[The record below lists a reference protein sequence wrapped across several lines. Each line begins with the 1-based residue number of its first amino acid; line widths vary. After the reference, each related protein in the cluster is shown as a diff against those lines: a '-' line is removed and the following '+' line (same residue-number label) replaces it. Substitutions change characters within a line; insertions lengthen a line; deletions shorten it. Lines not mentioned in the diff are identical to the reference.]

1 MPAGCSANATIGRI
15 PATSRRPVWTR
26 TNSSQCFFRS
36 RALPAPASRAQV
48 TAAFTPKYA
57 RVARSASGIPSAW
70 RCRSTNIAA
79 TVTCGIHLAGGARLP
94 TKPGHPR
101 RGSAL
106 SSAGQKIAAVVL
118 AAGKGTRMKSDKA
131 KVLHAAAGR
140 PIGFFPIRAALALD
154 ASPVVVVVGHQA
166 ETVQEELSRHL
177 AGAPLRFALQAEQ
190 LGTGHAVLCAEEALR
205 GFDGSVLIL
214 AADVPLIRPE
224 TLQKLVIARQ
234 GADLALLTC
243 RAQDPKGYGRIV
255 RRGDGSV
262 ARVVEEKDASPEERR
277 ISEANASIY
286 LADAKFLFRA
296 LRGVGRSNAQG
307 EYYLTDIV
315 AKGRAVAVEAE
326 ETEVSGVNDRAQLAR
341 AAAQLRERRNAQ
353 LMKDGVTLVDPDV
366 TYVDEGIEVGA
377 DSVLEPMVSLR
388 GKTRVGRGVHI
399 GQGCVIVDS
408 EIADGAQI
416 LPYTHMT
423 ESRVGPGATVGPFAR
438 LRPGA
443 QLAEQAHV
451 GNFVELKK
459 TLLGKGSK
467 ANHLS
472 YLGDSVIGEGCN
484 VGAGTITCNYD
495 GKNKHVTRIEDGA
508 FIGSDTQLVA
518 PVTVGKGAYVG
529 TGPTVR
535 EDVPSGSLAVSAGK
549 QRNIEGWVEK
559 KAPRKTSKKA

>member
-1 MPAGCSANATIGRI
+1 M
-15 PATSRRPVWTR
+15 
-26 TNSSQCFFRS
+26 
-36 RALPAPASRAQV
+36 
-48 TAAFTPKYA
+48 
-57 RVARSASGIPSAW
+57 
-70 RCRSTNIAA
+70 
-79 TVTCGIHLAGGARLP
+79 HLAGNVRLP
-94 TKPGHPR
+94 TRPGHLR
-101 RGSAL
+101 KGRGL
-106 SSAGQKIAAVVL
+106 SNAGQKIAAVVL

-140 PIGFFPIRAALALD
+140 PIAFFPIRAALALD

-166 ETVQEELSRHL
+166 QSVQEELSRL
-177 AGAPLRFALQAEQ
+177 FAGAPIRFELQAEQ
-190 LGTGHAVLCAEEALR
+190 LGTGHAVRCAEEALR

-214 AADVPLIRPE
+214 AADVPLIRAE
-224 TLQKLVIARQ
+224 TLQKLVLARQ
-234 GADLALLTC
+234 DADVALLTC
-243 RAQDPKGYGRIV
+243 RARDPKGYGRIV
-255 RRGDGSV
+255 RRDDGSV
-262 ARVVEEKDASPEERR
+262 ARIVEEKDASPEERR
-277 ISEANASIY
+277 ISEVNASIY
-286 LADAKFLFRA
+286 LADAKFLFDA
-296 LRGVGRSNAQG
+296 LRAVGRSNAQA

-326 ETEVSGVNDRAQLAR
+326 ESEVSGVNDRAQLAR
-341 AAAQLRERRNAQ
+341 SAAQLRERRNAQ
-353 LMKDGVTLVDPDV
+353 LMKDGVTLVDPAV

-388 GKTRVGRGVHI
+388 GKTRVGRGVLI

-408 EIADGAQI
+408 EIADGARI

-423 ESRVGPGATVGPFAR
+423 ESRIGPGATVGPFAR

-472 YLGDSVIGEGCN
+472 YLGDAVIGEGCN

-495 GKNKHVTRIEDGA
+495 GKSKHLTTIEDGA

-518 PVTVGKGAYVG
+518 PVTVGKNAYVG
-529 TGPTVR
+529 TGTTVR
-535 EDVPSGSLAVSAGK
+535 EDVPPGALAVSAGK

-559 KAPRKTSKKA
+559 KAPRKAPKKE